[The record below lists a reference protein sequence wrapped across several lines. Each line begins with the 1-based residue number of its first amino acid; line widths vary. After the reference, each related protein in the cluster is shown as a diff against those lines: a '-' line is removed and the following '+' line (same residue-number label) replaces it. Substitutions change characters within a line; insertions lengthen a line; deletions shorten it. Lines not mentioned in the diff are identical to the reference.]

1 MSAADI
7 ERLESLS
14 LGFRGR
20 FLTYDELTRQ
30 VRAWAEAFPRLCRT
44 TSIGRT
50 PEGREMWLLTLG
62 PDPDRARP
70 SAWVD
75 GNMHASELA
84 GSSVALSIAED
95 VLRLHLAGT
104 DAGADALKS
113 TFAAAGPSAVAAA
126 RLRDV
131 RFYVLP
137 RMSPD
142 GAEAVLANG
151 RYVRSVPRDE
161 RPARAHAY
169 WRCDD
174 VDGDGLALTMRV
186 RDPGGEMVE
195 SPEFPGLLLPRTI
208 DDPPPYYKVY
218 PEGVIENFDGSNVP
232 TPHFLS
238 DNQTDLNRNFP
249 FSWAPDSKQ
258 EGAGAFPLSEIE
270 SRAVVEFTAAHPEI
284 FLWLNLHTFGGVFI
298 RPLGDKPDSKM
309 NPEDLA
315 LYRQLGAWAEEL
327 TGYPMVS
334 GCEEFLYEPDT
345 PLYGDLT
352 DYAYHQRG
360 AVAYVVELWDL
371 FKQVGFERKKRFV
384 DHYTQLTRDEMLK
397 IAIWDRD
404 KNGSRVVRPWRT
416 FKHPQLGDV
425 EVGGID
431 PRIGLWN
438 PPLEALPGV
447 CSANAAHYLRTAALA
462 PAVVVD
468 PVDIAGLSPE
478 LTRVTVTV
486 ANHGYLPTYVLASA
500 KALTHNEPLW
510 ADVQCTGC
518 ELAEPELA
526 HREIGHLDG
535 WGRGLFDGSGALYYT
550 RTRGTTGART
560 LSWVVRGTGMV
571 SLRIGSCRVGWT
583 TREIEIG

>member
-1 MSAADI
+1 MSAEDI
-7 ERLESLS
+7 AKLDSLS

-50 PEGREMWLLTLG
+50 PEGREMWLLTVG

-95 VLRLHLAGT
+95 VLRLHLAGS
-104 DAGADALKS
+104 DAGAGPQSAS
-113 TFAAAGPSAVAAA
+113 TAAGPSAVAAA

-131 RFYVLP
+131 ASTCLP

-232 TPHFLS
+232 TPQFLS

-258 EGAGAFPLSEIE
+258 EGAGAFPLSEVE
-270 SRAVVEFTAAHPEI
+270 SRAVVEFTAAHPRS
-284 FLWLNLHTFGGVFI
+284 FSGSTCT
-298 RPLGDKPDSKM
+298 RS
-309 NPEDLA
+309 A
-315 LYRQLGAWAEEL
+315 ACSSARWA
-327 TGYPMVS
+327 TS
-334 GCEEFLYEPDT
+334 
-345 PLYGDLT
+345 
-352 DYAYHQRG
+352 
-360 AVAYVVELWDL
+360 
-371 FKQVGFERKKRFV
+371 
-384 DHYTQLTRDEMLK
+384 
-397 IAIWDRD
+397 
-404 KNGSRVVRPWRT
+404 
-416 FKHPQLGDV
+416 
-425 EVGGID
+425 
-431 PRIGLWN
+431 
-438 PPLEALPGV
+438 
-447 CSANAAHYLRTAALA
+447 RTA
-462 PAVVVD
+462 
-468 PVDIAGLSPE
+468 
-478 LTRVTVTV
+478 R
-486 ANHGYLPTYVLASA
+486 
-500 KALTHNEPLW
+500 
-510 ADVQCTGC
+510 
-518 ELAEPELA
+518 
-526 HREIGHLDG
+526 
-535 WGRGLFDGSGALYYT
+535 
-550 RTRGTTGART
+550 
-560 LSWVVRGTGMV
+560 
-571 SLRIGSCRVGWT
+571 
-583 TREIEIG
+583 

>member
-1 MSAADI
+1 
-7 ERLESLS
+7 LV
-14 LGFRGR
+14 G
-20 FLTYDELTRQ
+20 
-30 VRAWAEAFPRLCRT
+30 
-44 TSIGRT
+44 
-50 PEGREMWLLTLG
+50 
-62 PDPDRARP
+62 
-70 SAWVD
+70 
-75 GNMHASELA
+75 
-84 GSSVALSIAED
+84 
-95 VLRLHLAGT
+95 
-104 DAGADALKS
+104 
-113 TFAAAGPSAVAAA
+113 A

-142 GAEAVLANG
+142 GAEAVLTNG

-186 RDPGGEMVE
+186 EDAGGEMVE
-195 SPEFPGLLLPRTI
+195 STEFPGLLLPRTI

-218 PEGVIENFDGSNVP
+218 PEGVIENFDGSAVP

-249 FSWAPDSKQ
+249 FFWAPDSKQ
-258 EGAGAFPLSEIE
+258 EGAGAFPLSEVE
-270 SRAVVEFTAAHPEI
+270 SRAVVEFAIAHPEI

-315 LYRQLGAWAEEL
+315 LFRQLGAWAEEL

-345 PLYGDLT
+345 PLHGDIT
-352 DYAYHQRG
+352 DFAYHQRG
-360 AVAYVVELWDL
+360 AIAYVVELWDL

-384 DHYTQLTRDEMLK
+384 DHYTQLTRADMLK
-397 IAIWDRD
+397 IAVWDRD
-404 KNGSRVVRPWRT
+404 KNSSRVVRPWRKFT
-416 FKHPQLGDV
+416 HPQLGEV

-431 PRIGLWN
+431 PRYGLWN
-438 PPLEALPGV
+438 PPPEELPNV
-447 CSANAAHYLRTAALA
+447 CAVQTAHYLRTAALA
-462 PAVVVD
+462 PAVVLESVET
-468 PVDIAGLSPE
+468 AKLSAE
-478 LTRVTVTV
+478 LTRVTVTIS
-486 ANHGYLPTYVLASA
+486 NHGYLPTYVLSSA
-500 KALTHNEPLW
+500 RALTHNEPLW
-510 ADVQCTGC
+510 ADATGKGC
-518 ELAEPELA
+518 ELADADLA
-526 HREIGHLDG
+526 HREVGHLDG

-560 LSWVVRGTGMV
+560 LSWVVRGRGV
-571 SLRIGSCRVGWT
+571 LSLKIGSCRVGWT
-583 TREIEIG
+583 TREIEIS

>member
-95 VLRLHLAGT
+95 ALRLHLAGT

-113 TFAAAGPSAVAAA
+113 TLAAAGPSAVAAA

-397 IAIWDRD
+397 IAVWDRD

-560 LSWVVRGTGMV
+560 LSWVVRGKGMV